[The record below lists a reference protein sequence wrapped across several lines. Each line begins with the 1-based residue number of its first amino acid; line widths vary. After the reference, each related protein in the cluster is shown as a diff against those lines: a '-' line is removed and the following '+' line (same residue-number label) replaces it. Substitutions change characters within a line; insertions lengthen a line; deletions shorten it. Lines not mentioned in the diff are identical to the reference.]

1 MKKLIALII
10 LLCMIVL
17 PFNGVYAKANNQ
29 PKKLEL
35 VGILKDADKVEL
47 IQNDDNFGIAYAVF
61 GNLKNIIKW
70 NKKTNEVQ
78 FNVENLKTRSNVNNS
93 TFNIDIDENFEPI
106 GLIKYNGELYDLSNV
121 NMNNRVALALPAL
134 IGTTFLEKQALL

>member
-1 MKKLIALII
+1 MMII
-10 LLCMIVL
+10 LV
-17 PFNGVYAKANNQ
+17 
-29 PKKLEL
+29 
-35 VGILKDADKVEL
+35 
-47 IQNDDNFGIAYAVF
+47 GIAYAVF